1 MSRYR
6 RVRLKGG
13 QFFFTVITYQ
23 RRPILTTELGIECL
37 RHAWR
42 ETNTTMPFGV
52 EAVCV
57 LPDHLHTVWSLPED
71 DTDYPAR
78 WRKIKGIFSRKF
90 RAHCGPLGEPNPS
103 RQRRREVNVWQR
115 RYWEHRIRNEHD
127 FRRHVEYVHF
137 NPVKHGHVTTLAE
150 WPWSSFH
157 DHVKKGWIE
166 PDWGIIEPDDFDC
179 IEAGE

>member
-1 MSRYR
+1 M
-6 RVRLKGG
+6 
-13 QFFFTVITYQ
+13 
-23 RRPILTTELGIECL
+23 
-37 RHAWR
+37 
-42 ETNTTMPFGV
+42 
-52 EAVCV
+52 
-57 LPDHLHTVWSLPED
+57 
-71 DTDYPAR
+71 
-78 WRKIKGIFSRKF
+78 
-90 RAHCGPLGEPNPS
+90 
-103 RQRRREVNVWQR
+103 WQR